1 MPLSTSPPFPPTT
14 ALPDAAMQLA
24 GTMLSS
30 WGAPG
35 RTPLSQALNPLPGVG
50 FHCAPQYLALPPLQ
64 PFHAVII
71 ARLSASPITVPS
83 SQGPRLNHGCI
94 PRAQDGP
101 SPARPEAPP
110 RTQQHWV
117 KAFPARAQR
126 RPSEAERAC
135 ALARG
140 GAHAVPRPLHAAPGG
155 GGPWPLARSFPT
167 PLRLRAGDNRCVV
180 SQGLRQNGPPL
191 TPSLSVLRFP
201 AWWPQDVPVA
211 WQSAADDAYEVF
223 SPSSCAVAMVFVR
236 AGLSE

>member
-1 MPLSTSPPFPPTT
+1 
-14 ALPDAAMQLA
+14 MQLA

-35 RTPLSQALNPLPGVG
+35 RTPLSQAPRPFPGVG
-50 FHCAPQYLALPPLQ
+50 FHCAPQYLVLPPLQ

-71 ARLSASPITVPS
+71 ARLSASLITVPS

-94 PRAQDGP
+94 PRAQDGL
-101 SPARPEAPP
+101 SPTRPETAP
-110 RTQQHWV
+110 RAQQQGV
-117 KAFPARAQR
+117 KTFPARAR
-126 RPSEAERAC
+126 HRPSEAERAC

-140 GAHAVPRPLHAAPGG
+140 GARAVSRPLHEAPGG
-155 GGPWPLARSFPT
+155 GGPWPLALSFPT
-167 PLRLRAGDNRCVV
+167 LLRLRAGDNRWGV
-180 SQGLRQNGPPL
+180 SQGLRQNGPQL

-211 WQSAADDAYEVF
+211 WQSAADDAYEVL
-223 SPSSCAVAMVFVR
+223 SPSSCAVAMVFVC